1 MKWQGLKRFLG
12 KEFQGSVPGR
22 VVDMQIGFLFE
33 PPPGSDLEVFEVLEV
48 SSAKQVAFY
57 VLKWRFNFPF
67 GFWPAPS
74 ARNGLALIMRDK
86 GGERG
91 IEDRPAAFPSEY
103 HGLFTI
109 VETFLRYPTVIL
121 EGILMS
127 SD

>member
-1 MKWQGLKRFLG
+1 MKRQGLKRFLG
-12 KEFQGSVPGR
+12 KELQGSVSGR

-91 IEDRPAAFPSEY
+91 IEDRPSAFPSEY